1 MTNLELFQRRMI
13 EKKYDAFIVPTS
25 DFHNSEYICD
35 YFKIREYLSGFTG
48 SQGTLV
54 VLKTAAY
61 LWVDGRYF
69 IQAENQIDGTNI
81 YLMKMGQPGV
91 STIEEFLSHTLRQGD
106 TLAFDGRV
114 MNSAFVNR
122 IKSAIDS
129 GVNIIYNADII
140 DSVWVARPKMP
151 YSLIYRLD
159 DFYTG
164 KSHQAKLED
173 IREKMK
179 EQGADYHIITSLEDQ
194 AWLYNLR
201 GNDIKH
207 TPVFLAFT
215 IITAGSI
222 TLYVDPK
229 KIDVDTNEYLQ
240 SQNILVKPY
249 NDFYESLKGIRGRK
263 ILIDLNKANYSI
275 LAILESQSNTI
286 LNQRDP
292 SLLMKAIKNETEI
305 KNIKIAH
312 IRDGVAVTKF
322 MYYIKTNYE
331 NNTEMTEISVSD
343 YLEKLR
349 SQNNGFVD
357 LSFNTIC
364 AFGPHGAMMHYSA
377 NEETNAK
384 ITGNGF
390 LLVDSGGHYLEGT
403 TDITR
408 TYALGKVNDKMRTHY
423 TTVLKS
429 VIALSQ
435 AVFLKGCNGQNLDIL
450 ARGPIWK
457 LGIDYKCGTGHGVG
471 NLLSVHEAPN
481 GFRWQIVP
489 ERNDSAKLEPGMITT
504 NEPGIYLDGKYG
516 IRIENEMLCVPKE
529 ENEWGTFYGFETIT
543 YAPIDLDAIKIS
555 LLSKEEKDWVN
566 DYHQMVFEKVSPYL
580 TKEEKEWLTKVTRK
594 I

>member
-1 MTNLELFQRRMI
+1 MTNLEFFQQRMI
-13 EKKYDAFIVPTS
+13 EKKYDAYIVPTS
-25 DFHNSEYICD
+25 DYHNSEYICE
-35 YFKIREYLSGFTG
+35 YFKAREFLSGFTG

-54 VLKTAAY
+54 VLKESAY
-61 LWVDGRYF
+61 LWADGRYY
-69 IQAENQIDGTNI
+69 IQAAKQIEGKNI
-81 YLMKMGQPGV
+81 TLMKMGQPDV
-91 STIEEFLSHTLRQGD
+91 PTVEEFLAKTLKSGD
-106 TLAFDGRV
+106 ILAFDGRV

-122 IKSAIDS
+122 IRASLDS
-129 GVNIIYNADII
+129 NVNVVYNSDLI
-140 DSVWVARPKMP
+140 STVWTKRPKMP
-151 YSLIYRLD
+151 YSLIYKLD

-164 KSHQAKLED
+164 KTYAEKLED
-173 IREKMK
+173 IRKEMK
-179 EQGADYHIITSLEDQ
+179 AQNADYHIITSLEDQ

-215 IITAGSI
+215 VITSATVS
-222 TLYVDPK
+222 LFVDSK
-229 KIDVDTNEYLQ
+229 KLDVDTNEYLQ
-240 SQNILVKPY
+240 AQDVLVKPY
-249 NDFYESLKGIRGRK
+249 NDFYESLKGIRGRR
-263 ILIDLNKANYSI
+263 ILIDLNKANYAI
-275 LAILESQSNTI
+275 LAIIDSQSNTI

-312 IRDGVAVTKF
+312 VRDGVAVTKF
-322 MYYIKTNYE
+322 MYFLKTSYE
-331 NNTEMTEISVSD
+331 QNKDMTEISVSD

-364 AFGPHGAMMHYSA
+364 AFGPHAAMMHYSA
-377 NEETNAK
+377 NDETNAK

-408 TYALGKVNDKMRTHY
+408 TFALGKINDKMRTHY

-435 AVFLKGCNGQNLDIL
+435 AVFLKGCTGQNLDIL

-489 ERNDSAKLEPGMITT
+489 ERNDSAKLVPGMITT
-504 NEPGIYLDGKYG
+504 NEPGIYLDDKYG
-516 IRIENEMLCVPKE
+516 IRIENEMLCVEKE
-529 ENEWGTFYGFETIT
+529 TNEWGTFYGFETIT
-543 YAPIDLDAIKIS
+543 YAPIDLDAIKVS
-555 LLSKEEKDWVN
+555 LLTKEEKDWIN
-566 DYHQMVFEKVSPYL
+566 DYHQMVFEKVSPFL
-580 TKEEKEWLTKVTRK
+580 SFEEKEWLTEATKK